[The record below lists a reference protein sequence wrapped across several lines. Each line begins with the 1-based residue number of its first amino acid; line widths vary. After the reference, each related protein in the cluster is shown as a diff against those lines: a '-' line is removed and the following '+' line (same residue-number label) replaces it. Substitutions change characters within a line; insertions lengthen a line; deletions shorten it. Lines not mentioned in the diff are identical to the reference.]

1 MKFSSMNT
9 LLGAAMVLSSV
20 TGTVGESP
28 PDTGVSVWNS
38 GASRDGGA
46 IPVRA
51 DAGISPEAIWNSG
64 VSRGGGATPFGGGGG
79 FGGACPTGSLWGGA
93 GQYCMGGALYNCQYP
108 GSRATLLSTCSGG
121 FCQQQQRSV
130 PDRCVPNTG
139 GGVWP
144 PATRPPVGGGSSW
157 VPESILNGR
166 RCSSTY
172 MASGNTIKC
181 NDGTT
186 WTDDGRGNVRM
197 TSGSNP
203 WPTWPQRPST
213 SWPSTSWWPQRPS
226 GNQIWVPEAVLRGRQ
241 CTSTYM
247 ASGNTITCSDG
258 TTWTDDGRGNVR
270 RTSSSMAPV
279 TNNPWLS
286 ANANWRASEK
296 LPTPG
301 LVAGS
306 TSSSLVGGGLGP
318 WLPHSILDD
327 KGCMST
333 YAMQDNVINCADGSM
348 WTDRLVNGVRMVQR
362 VNNA

>member
-1 MKFSSMNT
+1 
-9 LLGAAMVLSSV
+9 MVLSSV

-28 PDTGVSVWNS
+28 PDPRVSVW
-38 GASRDGGA
+38 
-46 IPVRA
+46 
-51 DAGISPEAIWNSG
+51 
-64 VSRGGGATPFGGGGG
+64 PFGGGGSS
-79 FGGACPTGSLWGGA
+79 GGACPTGSLWGGP

-108 GSRATLLSTCSGG
+108 GSLATLLSTCSGG
-121 FCQQQQRSV
+121 FCQQQQRGV

-139 GGVWP
+139 GSVWP

-157 VPESILNGR
+157 VPDSILIGR
-166 RCSSTY
+166 GCTSTY
-172 MASGNTIKC
+172 MASGNTIRC
-181 NDGTT
+181 LNDGTT

-362 VNNA
+362 MDNA